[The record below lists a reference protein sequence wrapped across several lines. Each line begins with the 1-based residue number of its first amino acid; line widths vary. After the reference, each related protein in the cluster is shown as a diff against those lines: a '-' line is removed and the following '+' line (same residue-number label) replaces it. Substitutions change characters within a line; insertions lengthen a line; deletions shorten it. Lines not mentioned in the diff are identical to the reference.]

1 MLFSATMPDPIITLA
16 RTFMN
21 QPTHIRAEAPHSAA
35 IHDTTEQFVYRAH
48 ALDKVE
54 LVSRILQANGRGATM
69 IFTRTKRTA
78 QKVADELAERGFK
91 VGAVHG
97 DLGQAAREKSL
108 KAFRTGDIDV
118 LVATDVAA
126 RGIDID
132 DITHVINY
140 QIPEDE
146 QAYVH
151 RIGRTG
157 RAGKTGIAVT
167 LVDWDELARWEM
179 IDKALGLGCPDP
191 AETYSSSPHLYE
203 ELDIPT
209 DAKGTVGEP
218 RKAAGQARASGQVRR
233 AARPQPHPQP
243 QAHPRR
249 QVGHRPS
256 RGNGRAGR
264 TRRGRRDRR
273 RRGGIALR
281 PAPSSPSPA
290 QDRGRERRLAEVHL
304 RRMVKPER
312 RTKGDVVAAVAIA
325 AVVAVVAALIWWTSD
340 ARATISRPAAAPVPN
355 LAPAKAVPGSLRQL
369 WTAPSPKTT
378 TPLVVAGSVITGD
391 GREVDGRD
399 PATGDT
405 LWSYARD
412 LELCGVTY
420 VYNYAVA
427 VYPDVRGCGQVS
439 TIDAKTGRRGPSRT
453 ATPIPKSGCP
463 PTAPPCCRP
472 GTAAW
477 RCGARTWSGCCRTA
491 RSTPGSSRARPPR
504 RCAGW
509 CRRQAS
515 STAVSVLEACPKQAD
530 LRLTL
535 LQPAD
540 EEDTPNLKYVPQPG
554 VVDDSGAR
562 VVAVSDTTTAVYVPT
577 PKPTVNIVDE
587 TGTTVASTLVPK
599 PPSPNATMSR
609 AGDLIT
615 WWTGDSVMVFSANGL
630 RYRYT
635 VSRVGQQHPAGARR
649 P

>member
-54 LVSRILQANGRGATM
+54 LVSRILQAKGRGATM

-132 DITHVINY
+132 DVTHVINY

-218 RKAAGQARASGQVRR
+218 RKAQAKRAPADKSAEQPARNRTRNRR
-233 AARPQPHPQP
+233 RTRGGKSATGHPEATAEQTAA
-243 QAHPRR
+243 
-249 QVGHRPS
+249 
-256 RGNGRAGR
+256 
-264 TRRGRRDRR
+264 RRGRRDRR

-325 AVVAVVAALIWWTSD
+325 AVVAIVAALIWWTSD
-340 ARATISRPAAAPVPN
+340 ARATISRPAATPAPT
-355 LAPAKAVPGSLRQL
+355 LTPAKAVPGSLRQL

-378 TPLVVAGSVITGD
+378 TPLVVAGSVVTGD

-405 LWSYARD
+405 RWSYARD

-439 TIDAKTGRRGPSRT
+439 TIDAKTGQRGPSRT
-453 ATPIPKSGCP
+453 AYADPEVTAVGRRHHRAVGRGQP
-463 PTAPPCCRP
+463 PGDVALGHGPDAVLRLARRADQAGHARLADLPAGVGGGQLHGRVGTGGLSEAGRP
-472 GTAAW
+472 AADAAA
-477 RCGARTWSGCCRTA
+477 ARRRRRHAQPEIRAAA
-491 RSTPGSSRARPPR
+491 RRRRRLRRPR
-504 RCAGW
+504 RRGVRHHDGRLRAHPEADGQHRRRDRHD
-509 CRRQAS
+509 RRQ
-515 STAVSVLEACPKQAD
+515 
-530 LRLTL
+530 
-535 LQPAD
+535 
-540 EEDTPNLKYVPQPG
+540 
-554 VVDDSGAR
+554 
-562 VVAVSDTTTAVYVPT
+562 
-577 PKPTVNIVDE
+577 
-587 TGTTVASTLVPK
+587 
-599 PPSPNATMSR
+599 
-609 AGDLIT
+609 
-615 WWTGDSVMVFSANGL
+615 
-630 RYRYT
+630 
-635 VSRVGQQHPAGARR
+635 HAGAQAAVTERDDVAGR
-649 P
+649 